1 MSREFRNFLATD
13 RVPETLFGVPVVADK
28 EEYTED
34 DIRFF
39 MRNPEAGGYYDLGRG
54 GALSQGDMDGGDADD
69 YRYIDDR
76 PSFLASDDVPETLF
90 GVPVVASPESYTEA
104 DVRFFEEH
112 PEAGGYYDL
121 GAGTPDDGTAE
132 GAPVQADEPP
142 KFDRRGFSMSF
153 EQALKKTKETRP
165 DGTEV
170 TYVHPQPDKDG
181 QWTAG
186 GYNYYKGHSTG
197 ALTKHKDGGRITW
210 DQWADGADMMDAI
223 FTGQSSE
230 TADGLGIPRGSAGE
244 DVLWDLAFNLKNYKD
259 WLSRK
264 GSPNLYAKADRLKAA
279 FPRSYGTVALLLE
292 SASYGKNDRRN
303 IARGEHIL
311 DGMRRSSDPDERFVA
326 GTFDRIYKST
336 KEPKTG
342 TKGRRSLARHKAAL
356 EALEKTLMRSADMVQ

>member
-1 MSREFRNFLATD
+1 MSREFGNFLATD
-13 RVPETLFGVPVVADK
+13 R
-28 EEYTED
+28 
-34 DIRFF
+34 
-39 MRNPEAGGYYDLGRG
+39 
-54 GALSQGDMDGGDADD
+54 
-69 YRYIDDR
+69 
-76 PSFLASDDVPETLF
+76 VPETLF

-142 KFDRRGFSMSF
+142 KFDRRAFAMSF
-153 EQALKKTKETRP
+153 EQALKKTKETLP

-170 TYVHPQPDKDG
+170 TYVHPQLDNDR

-186 GYNYYKGHSTG
+186 GYHYFKGHSTG
-197 ALTKHKDGGRITW
+197 ALVEHTNEKRITW

-223 FTGQSSE
+223 FTRQSSE
-230 TADGLGIPRGSAGE
+230 TADELGIPRGSAGE
-244 DVLWDLAFNLKNYKD
+244 DVLWDLAFNLKKYKKQ
-259 WLSRK
+259 LSKK

-279 FPRSYGTVALLLE
+279 FPRSYGAVALLLE

-303 IARGEHIL
+303 IARGAHIL
-311 DGMRRSSDPDERFVA
+311 DGMRRSGDPDERFVA
-326 GTFDRIYKST
+326 GAFDKIYKST

-342 TKGRRSLARHKAAL
+342 TREQRILARHKAAL
-356 EALEKTLMRSADMVQ
+356 GALEKALMRSVDMVQ